1 MNQPNDS
8 NLILNH
14 DIMIL
19 GNGNNKASQTGF
31 CVSVAVSMQ
40 NQMFLY
46 KHLLKQTNKQ
56 TSKRLFLYLLCFC
69 YNLLAVSFC
78 VGDSTLNMW
87 LKCVLYKYHKLFLI
101 ILII

>member
-1 MNQPNDS
+1 MNQPNYS

-14 DIMIL
+14 DILNRDIMIL
-19 GNGNNKASQTGF
+19 GNGNNKASQKGF

-56 TSKRLFLYLLCFC
+56 TSKQAFVFIFTLFLLQFTR
-69 YNLLAVSFC
+69 SE
-78 VGDSTLNMW
+78 
-87 LKCVLYKYHKLFLI
+87 FLRR
-101 ILII
+101 

>member
-1 MNQPNDS
+1 
-8 NLILNH
+8 
-14 DIMIL
+14 MIL

-56 TSKRLFLYLLCFC
+56 ASVCF
-69 YNLLAVSFC
+69 YIYFVFVTIYSQ
-78 VGDSTLNMW
+78 
-87 LKCVLYKYHKLFLI
+87 
-101 ILII
+101 